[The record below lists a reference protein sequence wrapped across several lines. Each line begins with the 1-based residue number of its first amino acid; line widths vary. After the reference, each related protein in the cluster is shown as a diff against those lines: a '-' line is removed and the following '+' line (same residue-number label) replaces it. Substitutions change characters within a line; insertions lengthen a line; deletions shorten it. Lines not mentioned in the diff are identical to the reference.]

1 MTRKVFFAR
10 GSARP
15 AGAASA
21 VSHRC
26 LVETL
31 EARTLL
37 AAIPAGFQDSVWAS
51 ALSNPT
57 SMAFAPDG
65 RLFVTQ
71 QGGQLRVIT
80 RNAAGAGQL
89 LPASFLTVG
98 TDSSGERGLLGVAL
112 DPDFQ
117 ANGYVY
123 VYYTVPQ
130 ATRFNRVSRF
140 TAADADPAPDVFAPG
155 NVAQSGSELVLMN
168 LDPLS
173 ATNHNGGAM
182 HFGPDNKLYVA
193 VGDNA
198 VGGNSQSFN
207 NRHGKMLRINS
218 DGSIPADNPFLGN
231 TTGVN
236 RAIWAMGLRNPYTFA
251 FQPGTGR
258 MFINDVGDNGL
269 DTEKWEEINE
279 GGAGRNYGWPNT
291 GDGYFNAATFPQ
303 FTNPLHAYNHTTG
316 GRAITGGAFY
326 NPAVQNFPSAYV
338 GDYFFADFA
347 GGFIR
352 KLEAPITGAR
362 LNSNPFATGA
372 ARPVDLA
379 VGPDGNLYYL
389 ARGSGTVGRIRYTA
403 SLAPSI
409 GTQPDNQ
416 SVPQGATA
424 TFTASASG
432 DAPLN
437 YQWQRAGAAGGAFT
451 DITGA
456 TSPSYTTPATTA
468 ADEGAR
474 FRVVVTNA
482 HGSAT
487 SNEAVLNV
495 VTNQAPAPVIVAPAQ
510 GATFAAGELITFEG
524 SATDP
529 EDGTLPA
536 GAYRWEILYYTST
549 VNGTGGVRRP
559 YLEVFD
565 VMTGTFRIADT
576 GPYTNADVFYR
587 IELTVEDSQ
596 GLTTT
601 VVRDINPR
609 TSGVTLSTSVPGLT
623 LNLDGQPQAA
633 PYAFVGVEGFKRL
646 LEAPATQTAGGT
658 TYEFV
663 SWSDGGARSHEIVTP
678 VEDTTYTATY
688 RPVAGPPAV
697 VGRHVFYNNSVFDGR
712 DPAATAADDAA
723 IAADK
728 SALLPGQKASFSN
741 LTSYSR
747 GINGVMLDVA
757 NLSATTTVAA
767 GDFAFA
773 TGKGEGKWVDGPAP
787 ADVALR
793 RGAGVNGSDRV
804 TLTWADGRIANRWL
818 RITFTPPSPAA
829 SPVNRDVFYFGNLR
843 GETGDPVLP
852 DATRLAVTAYDT
864 IRTRRA
870 LYTRTPPLDR
880 VYDHNRD
887 GRVNVLDLSIVGR
900 NRGQSLTLF
909 TAAPPPAV
917 AARVSDGVLV

>member
-1 MTRKVFFAR
+1 MTRNLSAPR
-10 GSARP
+10 GIGP
-15 AGAASA
+15 GAAVASRL
-21 VSHRC
+21 SQ
-26 LVETL
+26 VETL
-31 EARTLL
+31 ERRTLM
-37 AAIPAGFQDSVWAS
+37 AAVPAGFQDVVYAS
-51 ALSNPT
+51 SLSSPT
-57 SMAFAPDG
+57 AMTFAPDG
-65 RLFVTQ
+65 RLFVTL

-80 RNAAGAGQL
+80 RNAAGNGQL
-89 LPASFLTVG
+89 VAAPFLTVN
-98 TDSSGERGLLGVAL
+98 TDPTGERGLLGIAL
-112 DPDFQ
+112 DPGFST
-117 ANGYVY
+117 NGHLY

-130 ATRFNRVSRF
+130 TTRFNRVSRF
-140 TAADADPAPDVFAPG
+140 TAADADPDPGVYAPG
-155 NVAQSGSELVLMN
+155 NVVQAGSELVLMN

-173 ATNHNGGAM
+173 AGNHNGGAM

-198 VGGNSQSFN
+198 VGGNSQSFT
-207 NRHGKMLRINS
+207 NRHGKILRLNP

-231 TTGVN
+231 TTGAN

-258 MFINDVGDNGL
+258 MFINDVGDNGP
-269 DTEKWEEINE
+269 DAEKWEEINE

-291 GDGYFNAATFPQ
+291 GDGYFAPAAFPQ

-326 NPAVQNFPSAYV
+326 NPTVQNFPSAYV
-338 GDYFFADFA
+338 GDYFFSDYS

-352 KLEAPITGAR
+352 RLEAPITGAR
-362 LNSNPFATGA
+362 LSSSPFATGVA
-372 ARPVDLA
+372 SPVDLA

-409 GTQPDNQ
+409 GTQPRNQ
-416 SVPQGATA
+416 TVPQGATA

-432 DAPLN
+432 EAPLG
-437 YQWQRAGAAGGAFT
+437 YQWQRAASAGTFA
-451 DITGA
+451 DIPGA
-456 TSPSYTTPATTA
+456 TSASYTTPATTA

-487 SNEAVLNV
+487 SNEAILTV
-495 VTNQAPAPVIVAPAQ
+495 VANRPPAAVILAPAQ
-510 GATFAAGELITFEG
+510 GDTFGAGELITFDG
-524 SATDP
+524 SAADP

-536 GAYRWEILYYTST
+536 DAYRWEILYYSST
-549 VNGTGGVRRP
+549 ANGTGGVRRP
-559 YLEVFD
+559 YLEILD
-565 VMTGTFRIADT
+565 VATGSFRVADT

-587 IELTVEDSQ
+587 IELTVEDSN

-601 VVRDINPR
+601 VVRDIHPR
-609 TSGVTLSTSVPGLT
+609 TSDVTLATTVPGLM
-623 LNLDGQPQAA
+623 LNLDGQPQAT

-646 LEAPATQTAGGT
+646 LEAPETQTAGGT

-663 SWSDGGARSHEIVTP
+663 SWSDGGARAHEIVTP

-697 VGRHVFYNNSVFDGR
+697 VGRHVFYNNSALDGR
-712 DPAATAADDAA
+712 DPAANAADDAA
-723 IAADK
+723 IAPDK

-741 LTSYSR
+741 LTGYSR
-747 GINGVMLDVA
+747 GLNGVMVDVA
-757 NLSATTTVAA
+757 GLSATTAVT
-767 GDFAFA
+767 GSAFTFS
-773 TGKGEGKWVDGPAP
+773 TGNGEGKWTDGPAP
-787 ADVALR
+787 ADLAFR
-793 RGAGVNGSDRV
+793 RGAGINGSDRV
-804 TLTWADGRIANRWL
+804 TLTWPDGRIANRWL
-818 RITFTPPSPAA
+818 RVTFTPPTPAA

-843 GETGDPVLP
+843 GETGDPIAP
-852 DATRLAVTAYDT
+852 DATRLAVTAFDT

-870 LYTRTPPLDR
+870 LYTRTAPLDS

-887 GRVNVLDLSIVGR
+887 GRVNAVDLSITGR

-909 TAAPPPAV
+909 TAATPL
-917 AARVSDGVLV
+917 AAAGVRRSVLR